1 MWGEVGDSGEFFLSF
16 KNSNLNYRRDIVP
29 SFKGQYEHS
38 IDAKGRVAFPAKLRK
53 SLSPNAQERFTI
65 VRGQEPCLYLYPEDE
80 WQNVEGKLSRINNF
94 TKKGRL
100 AKRNF
105 LRYAEDV
112 SLDKQ
117 NRIAL
122 PTDLTEYAKI
132 DGKAV
137 FLGMGEYIEVWDP
150 DKLAEADEALDN
162 GAFEEIF
169 EQVMSDQPENN
180 EN

>member
-1 MWGEVGDSGEFFLSF
+1 LWGEVGDSGDFSLY
-16 KNSNLNYRRDIVP
+16 SNIAIFNTRDIVP

-53 SLSPNAQERFTI
+53 SLNPSAQERFTV

-80 WQNVEGKLSRINNF
+80 WEHVEAKLSRINNF

-117 NRIAL
+117 NRVAL
-122 PTDLTEYAKI
+122 PSDLMEYASI

-150 DKLAEADEALDN
+150 DKLEEIDSALDDD
-162 GAFEEIF
+162 AFEEIF
-169 EQVMSDQPENN
+169 EQVMGDEPESNGA
-180 EN
+180 

>member
-1 MWGEVGDSGEFFLSF
+1 MWGEVGDSGDFSLY
-16 KNSNLNYRRDIVP
+16 SNIAIFNTRDIVP

-53 SLSPNAQERFTI
+53 SLNPAAQERFTV
-65 VRGQEPCLYLYPEDE
+65 VRGQESCLYLYPEDE
-80 WQNVEGKLSRINNF
+80 WEHVEAKLSRINNF

-117 NRIAL
+117 NRVAL
-122 PTDLTEYAKI
+122 PSDLMEYASI
-132 DGKAV
+132 DGKAI

-150 DKLAEADEALDN
+150 DKLEEIDSALDDD
-162 GAFEEIF
+162 AFEEIF
-169 EQVMSDQPENN
+169 EQVMGDEPESDGA
-180 EN
+180 

>member
-1 MWGEVGDSGEFFLSF
+1 
-16 KNSNLNYRRDIVP
+16 VP

-53 SLSPNAQERFTI
+53 SLSPSAQERFTI
-65 VRGQEPCLYLYPEDE
+65 VRGQESCLYLYPEDE
-80 WQNVEGKLSRINNF
+80 WSHVEEKLSRINNF

-122 PTDLTEYAKI
+122 PSTAKRYSLEWVNI
-132 DGKAV
+132 
-137 FLGMGEYIEVWDP
+137 
-150 DKLAEADEALDN
+150 
-162 GAFEEIF
+162 
-169 EQVMSDQPENN
+169 
-180 EN
+180 

>member
-1 MWGEVGDSGEFFLSF
+1 VKWEIVGTSLLST
-16 KNSNLNYRRDIVP
+16 KLSNLNHRRVIVP

-53 SLSPNAQERFTI
+53 SLNPSAQERFTI

-80 WQNVEGKLSRINNF
+80 WANVENKLSRINNF

-122 PTDLTEYAKI
+122 PTDLTAYAELSE
-132 DGKAV
+132 KAV

-150 DKLAEADEALDN
+150 GKLAEADASLDDD
-162 GAFEEIF
+162 AFEEIF
-169 EQVMSDQPENN
+169 EQVMGNEPENDG
-180 EN
+180 E

>member
-1 MWGEVGDSGEFFLSF
+1 MS
-16 KNSNLNYRRDIVP
+16 

-53 SLSPNAQERFTI
+53 SLNPSAQERFTI

-80 WQNVEGKLSRINNF
+80 WAHVEERLSQINNF

-122 PTDLTEYAKI
+122 PSDLTEYADI
-132 DGKAV
+132 SEKAV

-150 DKLAEADEALDN
+150 QKLDEVDAALDDD
-162 GAFEEIF
+162 AFEEIF
-169 EQVMSDQPENN
+169 EQVMGNDSQTEGI
-180 EN
+180 

>member
-1 MWGEVGDSGEFFLSF
+1 M
-16 KNSNLNYRRDIVP
+16 P

-53 SLSPNAQERFTI
+53 SLNPSAQERFTM

-80 WQNVEGKLSRINNF
+80 WENVEEKLSRINNF

-122 PTDLTEYAKI
+122 PSDLSSYADI
-132 DGKAV
+132 SEKAV

-150 DKLAEADEALDN
+150 DKLAEADASLDDD
-162 GAFEEIF
+162 AFEEIF
-169 EQVMSDQPENN
+169 EQVMGDEPESDGE
-180 EN
+180 

>member
-1 MWGEVGDSGEFFLSF
+1 M
-16 KNSNLNYRRDIVP
+16 
-29 SFKGQYEHS
+29 
-38 IDAKGRVAFPAKLRK
+38 
-53 SLSPNAQERFTI
+53 

-80 WQNVEGKLSRINNF
+80 WAKVEEKLSRINNF
-94 TKKGRL
+94 TKKGRV

-122 PTDLTEYAKI
+122 PNDLTSYAKI

-137 FLGMGEYIEVWDP
+137 FLGMGDYIEVWDP
-150 DKLAEADEALDN
+150 SILEKIDESLDDEAY
-162 GAFEEIF
+162 EEIF
-169 EQVMSDQPENN
+169 EQVMGDEPEDDGA
-180 EN
+180 

>member
-1 MWGEVGDSGEFFLSF
+1 
-16 KNSNLNYRRDIVP
+16 VP

-53 SLSPNAQERFTI
+53 SLNPDAQERFTI

-80 WQNVEGKLSRINNF
+80 WQNVEKKLSQINNF

-105 LRYAEDV
+105 LRYAEDL

-122 PTDLTEYAKI
+122 PSDLTEYAEI
-132 DGKAV
+132 NDKAV

-150 DKLAEADEALDN
+150 QILAEADEALDDD
-162 GAFEEIF
+162 AFEEIF
-169 EQVMSDQPENN
+169 EQVMSNDTATDGD
-180 EN
+180 

>member
-1 MWGEVGDSGEFFLSF
+1 
-16 KNSNLNYRRDIVP
+16 VP

-65 VRGQEPCLYLYPEDE
+65 VRGQESCLYLYPEDE
-80 WQNVEGKLSRINNF
+80 WQNVEKKLSQINNF

-105 LRYAEDV
+105 LRYAEDL

-122 PTDLTEYAKI
+122 PSDLTEYAQM

-150 DKLAEADEALDN
+150 DKLAEADAALDDDH
-162 GAFEEIF
+162 FEEVF
-169 EQVMSDQPENN
+169 EQEMS
-180 EN
+180 

>member
-1 MWGEVGDSGEFFLSF
+1 ML
-16 KNSNLNYRRDIVP
+16 K
-29 SFKGQYEHS
+29 K
-38 IDAKGRVAFPAKLRK
+38 
-53 SLSPNAQERFTI
+53 T
-65 VRGQEPCLYLYPEDE
+65 
-80 WQNVEGKLSRINNF
+80 RINNF

-122 PTDLTEYAKI
+122 PSDLTAYAEI

-150 DKLAEADEALDN
+150 AKLEEADASLDDD
-162 GAFEEIF
+162 AFEEIF
-169 EQVMSDQPENN
+169 EQVMGNEPETDGA
-180 EN
+180 

>member
-1 MWGEVGDSGEFFLSF
+1 
-16 KNSNLNYRRDIVP
+16 VP

-53 SLSPNAQERFTI
+53 SLSPDAQERFTI

-80 WQNVEGKLSRINNF
+80 WQNVEQKLSQINNF

-105 LRYAEDV
+105 LRYAEDL

-122 PTDLTEYAKI
+122 PSDLTEYAQI
-132 DGKAV
+132 NGKAV

-150 DKLAEADEALDN
+150 EILAEADEALDDD
-162 GAFEEIF
+162 AFEEIF
-169 EQVMSDQPENN
+169 EQVMSDEPVN
-180 EN
+180 EGD

>member
-1 MWGEVGDSGEFFLSF
+1 MWGEVGDSGDFSLY
-16 KNSNLNYRRDIVP
+16 SNIAIFNTRDIVP

-53 SLSPNAQERFTI
+53 SLNPSAQERFTV

-80 WQNVEGKLSRINNF
+80 WEHVEAKLSRINNF

-117 NRIAL
+117 NRVAL
-122 PTDLTEYAKI
+122 PSDLMEYASI

-150 DKLAEADEALDN
+150 DKLEEIDSALDDD
-162 GAFEEIF
+162 AFEEIF
-169 EQVMSDQPENN
+169 EQVMGDEPESNGA
-180 EN
+180 

>member
-1 MWGEVGDSGEFFLSF
+1 M
-16 KNSNLNYRRDIVP
+16 P

-38 IDAKGRVAFPAKLRK
+38 VDAKGRVAFPAKLRK
-53 SLSPNAQERFTI
+53 SLNPEANERFTM

-80 WQNVEGKLSRINNF
+80 WQNVEEKLSRINNF
-94 TKKGRL
+94 SKAGRI

-112 SLDKQ
+112 ALDKQ

-122 PTDLTEYAKI
+122 PADHSGYASI
-132 DGKAV
+132 SSKAV

-150 DKLAEADEALDN
+150 EKLKAADENLDSE
-162 GAFEEIF
+162 AFEEIF
-169 EQVMSDQPENN
+169 EQVMGDKPEGNDH
-180 EN
+180 

>member
-1 MWGEVGDSGEFFLSF
+1 M
-16 KNSNLNYRRDIVP
+16 P

-53 SLSPNAQERFTI
+53 SLSPDAQERFTI

-80 WQNVEGKLSRINNF
+80 WQNVEQKLSQINNF

-105 LRYAEDV
+105 LRYAEDL

-122 PTDLTEYAKI
+122 PSDLTEYAQI
-132 DGKAV
+132 NGKAV

-150 DKLAEADEALDN
+150 EILAEADEALDDD
-162 GAFEEIF
+162 AFEEIF
-169 EQVMSDQPENN
+169 EQVMSDEPVN
-180 EN
+180 EGD

>member
-1 MWGEVGDSGEFFLSF
+1 M
-16 KNSNLNYRRDIVP
+16 P

-53 SLSPNAQERFTI
+53 LLNPSAQERFTI
-65 VRGQEPCLYLYPEDE
+65 VRGQETCLYLYPEDE
-80 WQNVEGKLSRINNF
+80 WENVELKLSQINNF

-117 NRIAL
+117 NRLAL
-122 PTDLTEYAKI
+122 PSDLMDYAHI
-132 DGKAV
+132 DSKAV
-137 FLGMGEYIEVWDP
+137 FLGMGEFIEVWDP
-150 DKLAEADEALDN
+150 AELQKADENLDDDTF
-162 GAFEEIF
+162 GEAF
-169 EQVMSDQPENN
+169 EQVMSNDPSAQGG
-180 EN
+180 

>member
-1 MWGEVGDSGEFFLSF
+1 M
-16 KNSNLNYRRDIVP
+16 P

-53 SLSPNAQERFTI
+53 SLNPDAQERFTI

-80 WQNVEGKLSRINNF
+80 WQNVEKKLSQINNF

-105 LRYAEDV
+105 LRYAEDL

-122 PTDLTEYAKI
+122 PSDLTEYAEI
-132 DGKAV
+132 NDKAV

-150 DKLAEADEALDN
+150 QILAEADEALDDD
-162 GAFEEIF
+162 AFEEIF
-169 EQVMSDQPENN
+169 EQVMSNDTATDGD
-180 EN
+180 

>member
-1 MWGEVGDSGEFFLSF
+1 M
-16 KNSNLNYRRDIVP
+16 P

-38 IDAKGRVAFPAKLRK
+38 VDAKGRVAFPAKLRK
-53 SLSPNAQERFTI
+53 SLSPSAQERFTM

-80 WQNVEGKLSRINNF
+80 WAKVEEKLSRINNF
-94 TKKGRL
+94 TKKGRV

-122 PTDLTEYAKI
+122 PNDLTSYAKI

-137 FLGMGEYIEVWDP
+137 FLGMGDYIEVWDP
-150 DKLAEADEALDN
+150 SILEKIDESLDDEAY
-162 GAFEEIF
+162 EEIF
-169 EQVMSDQPENN
+169 EQVMGDEPEDDGA
-180 EN
+180 

>member
-1 MWGEVGDSGEFFLSF
+1 M
-16 KNSNLNYRRDIVP
+16 P

-53 SLSPNAQERFTI
+53 SLNPSAQERFTV

-80 WQNVEGKLSRINNF
+80 WENVEAKLSRINNF

-117 NRIAL
+117 NRVAL
-122 PTDLTEYAKI
+122 PSDLIEYAEI

-150 DKLAEADEALDN
+150 DKLEEIDSALDDD
-162 GAFEEIF
+162 AFEEIF
-169 EQVMSDQPENN
+169 EQVMSNEPESDGA
-180 EN
+180 

>member
-1 MWGEVGDSGEFFLSF
+1 MKWEIVGTTLSSLYI
-16 KNSNLNYRRDIVP
+16 SNQSTSAGIIVP

-53 SLSPNAQERFTI
+53 SLNPAAQERFTV

-80 WQNVEGKLSRINNF
+80 WENVERKLSRINNF

-112 SLDKQ
+112 ALDKQ

-122 PTDLTEYAKI
+122 PSDLTTYANLNS
-132 DGKAV
+132 KAV

-150 DKLAEADEALDN
+150 AKLKDADESLDSDT
-162 GAFEEIF
+162 FEEIF
-169 EQVMSDQPENN
+169 EQVMSDET
-180 EN
+180 ETDGD

>member
-1 MWGEVGDSGEFFLSF
+1 LWGEVGDSGDLSLYSYLAII
-16 KNSNLNYRRDIVP
+16 NTRDIVP

-53 SLSPNAQERFTI
+53 SLNPAAQERFTV

-80 WQNVEGKLSRINNF
+80 WENVEAKLSRINNF

-117 NRIAL
+117 NRVAL
-122 PTDLTEYAKI
+122 PSDLMEYASI

-150 DKLAEADEALDN
+150 DKLEQIDSALDDD
-162 GAFEEIF
+162 AFEEIF
-169 EQVMSDQPENN
+169 EQVMGNEPENDGA
-180 EN
+180 